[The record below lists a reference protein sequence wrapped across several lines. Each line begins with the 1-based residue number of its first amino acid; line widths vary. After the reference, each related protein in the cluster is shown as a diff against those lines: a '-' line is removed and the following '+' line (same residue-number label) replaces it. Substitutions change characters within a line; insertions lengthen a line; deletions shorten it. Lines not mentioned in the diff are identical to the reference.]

1 MEVTVTRPGSNATSP
16 HRERFEL
23 LDTGSG
29 DPDLMRGDG
38 IYSRYFSPETGG
50 PGVYT
55 FEITVTDNGNTAYSW
70 THDDVAS
77 LAAEL
82 PLRLGECFWNFF
94 FLSFFCNELVKI
106 SFAFCWVIIMPVKIC

>member
-1 MEVTVTRPGSNATSP
+1 
-16 HRERFEL
+16 
-23 LDTGSG
+23 
-29 DPDLMRGDG
+29 MRGDG

-94 FLSFFCNELVKI
+94 FSSFFAMSWLRLVLT
-106 SFAFCWVIIMPVKIC
+106 FVG

>member
-1 MEVTVTRPGSNATSP
+1 MKRGDYPVLGARVEVTVTRPGSNNTAS
-16 HRERFEL
+16 HREKFEL
-23 LDTGSG
+23 IDTGSG

-70 THDDVAS
+70 QHDDVAT

-82 PLRLGECFWNFF
+82 PLRLGKFGY
-94 FLSFFCNELVKI
+94 L
-106 SFAFCWVIIMPVKIC
+106 A